1 MYTEK
6 TILLKYIKIKL
17 DTDVKIIMLVK
28 IIM

>member
-1 MYTEK
+1 MYTE

-17 DTDVKIIMLVK
+17 DTEVKIIMLVK